1 MGQTLRNL
9 LMATDCTYVSIPQAF
24 EGIADVQETMDCD
37 MDYLNAEAVA
47 VVVGDTLKVIHLAYS
62 FKTVEPTESDT
73 L

>member
-1 MGQTLRNL
+1 
-9 LMATDCTYVSIPQAF
+9 
-24 EGIADVQETMDCD
+24 

-62 FKTVEPTESDT
+62 FKAVEPTESDT